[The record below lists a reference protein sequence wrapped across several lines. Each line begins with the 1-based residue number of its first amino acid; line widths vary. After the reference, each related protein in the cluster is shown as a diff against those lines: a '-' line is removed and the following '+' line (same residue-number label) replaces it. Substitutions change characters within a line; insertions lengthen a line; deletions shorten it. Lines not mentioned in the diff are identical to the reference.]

1 MTAHDVVGRVRRLS
15 GERQVGHAGTLDP
28 MAHGVLPIAVGR
40 ACRLLRFLPDD
51 KVYLAKI
58 LFGQRTDTDDI
69 EGAVIAR
76 SDHLPCAGEIG
87 EALHKFRGKIE
98 QIPPMY
104 SAVHVDG
111 RRLYELARRGEVVA
125 EIPTRHVE
133 VFSIE
138 QLSFSLSTISTDSLL
153 KAGTG
158 QELEPAGAGTE
169 LSEHI
174 CADSAATYSD
184 ASAIAIKIPGESASS
199 IAESRGIAIEPG
211 HAAVHSVA
219 YLELRIHCS
228 SGTYIRSIARDLG
241 DLLGSAACL
250 AGLKRERAGLFEIEK
265 SFSLEQLAELASA
278 SEFAS
283 ALEAVEQRLP
293 QPRVSVTAEQAK
305 RLTFGQRLNVKSD
318 EINNTT
324 PGLSA
329 IHKNADALANCV
341 LAIFQEKLVAVCS
354 IVDDPSG
361 VNANSFV
368 ELKPE
373 VVLSD
378 GSAV

>member
-51 KVYLAKI
+51 KVYLANI
-58 LFGQRTDTDDI
+58 LFGQKTDTDDI

-76 SDHLPCAGEIG
+76 SDYLPQADEIRK
-87 EALHKFRGKIE
+87 ALYKFSGKIE
-98 QIPPMY
+98 QLPPLY

-125 EIPTRHVE
+125 EIPIRHVE

-138 QLSFSLSTISTDSLL
+138 QLSYTLS
-153 KAGTG
+153 
-158 QELEPAGAGTE
+158 E
-169 LSEHI
+169 LSV
-174 CADSAATYSD
+174 
-184 ASAIAIKIPGESASS
+184 ESAHTDDANSAS
-199 IAESRGIAIEPG
+199 TIAESVKADSVTS
-211 HAAVHSVA
+211 AYSVA
-219 YLELRIHCS
+219 NLELRIHCS

-241 DLLGSAACL
+241 EALGSAACL

-265 SFSLEQLAELASA
+265 SYSLEQLSELAA
-278 SEFAS
+278 ENKFAS
-283 ALEAVEQRLP
+283 VLEPVEQRLP
-293 QPRVSVTAEQAK
+293 QPRISITAEQAK

-318 EINNTT
+318 EINNTAT
-324 PGLSA
+324 ALSA
-329 IHKNADALANCV
+329 IHKNADALSGYV
-341 LAIFQEKLVAVCS
+341 LAIFQERLVAVCS

-361 VNANSFV
+361 ANADSLV

-378 GSAV
+378 GNAV